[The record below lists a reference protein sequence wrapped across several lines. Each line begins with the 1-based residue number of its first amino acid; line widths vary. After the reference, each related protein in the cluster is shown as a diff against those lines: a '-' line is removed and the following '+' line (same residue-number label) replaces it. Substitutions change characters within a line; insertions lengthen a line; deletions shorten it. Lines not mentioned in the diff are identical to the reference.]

1 MPEVGGCVGL
11 WRPRGEGRPGEHDQ
25 RALFFTSPLPSPVLA
40 SKKEVADMVQA
51 AP

>member
-11 WRPRGEGRPGEHDQ
+11 WRLWGEGRPGEHDQ

-40 SKKEVADMVQA
+40 SKKVADVVQA